1 MDNPSHPRTPSDP
14 LPIGARVRVHQ
25 DPDYGPG
32 PWPNEPVGTISEAPG
47 GSSYGLVRTVSG
59 PTMQY
64 YVVFDEP
71 QVDADGDGPYA
82 ASEILSIY
90 LEPLNSTAEDV
101 R

>member
-1 MDNPSHPRTPSDP
+1 
-14 LPIGARVRVHQ
+14 
-25 DPDYGPG
+25 
-32 PWPNEPVGTISEAPG
+32 
-47 GSSYGLVRTVSG
+47 
-59 PTMQY
+59 MQY